1 MFWSLR
7 AKQLNYIF
15 LNKFTNAE
23 SMQLQEVSFSFHISF
38 FFSVEEMANQSSS
51 RASVLSNAADGL
63 HPVPERSIS
72 YSPDHLH
79 SAVTDIF
86 VSEEKIGKMENILDI
101 WSNNLK
107 VGSLSHN
114 LQSF

>member
-1 MFWSLR
+1 
-7 AKQLNYIF
+7 
-15 LNKFTNAE
+15 
-23 SMQLQEVSFSFHISF
+23 
-38 FFSVEEMANQSSS
+38 MAIQSSS

-63 HPVPERSIS
+63 HPVPGRSIS
-72 YSPDHLH
+72 NSPDHLQ

-114 LQSF
+114 LFTNQSF